1 MTEIAELQR
10 RLREALEQ
18 IGSGIED
25 LEAPQPAPAVDPDE
39 FERLT
44 EALAAEKLAT
54 AQLEERLRAQREKI
68 ERLEREARIEA
79 GKLKQELAD
88 AEIQAQRMRRTNTQ
102 LRQSIQALREA
113 VEAGVSEPHLVN
125 QAMMSELE
133 GLRVAREGDRAEMDA
148 ILGELKPLL
157 EEPSNA

>member
-1 MTEIAELQR
+1 MSNFGVLHRHANLILQVGVQICTFLVEKGVFVSDEELVGHYVGVDIVDETTGLVRCDAGAEL
-10 RLREALEQ
+10 
-18 IGSGIED
+18 
-25 LEAPQPAPAVDPDE
+25 
-39 FERLT
+39 T
-44 EALAAEKLAT
+44 
-54 AQLEERLRAQREKI
+54 
-68 ERLEREARIEA
+68 
-79 GKLKQELAD
+79 QELID
-88 AEIQAQRMRRTNTQ
+88 A
-102 LRQSIQALREA
+102 L